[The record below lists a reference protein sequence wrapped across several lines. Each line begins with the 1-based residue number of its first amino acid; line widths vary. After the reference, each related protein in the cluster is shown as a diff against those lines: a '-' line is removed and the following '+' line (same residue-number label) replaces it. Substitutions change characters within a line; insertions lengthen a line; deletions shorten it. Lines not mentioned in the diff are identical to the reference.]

1 MIRRVSAVLPILL
14 LIRVNVLSVIIA
26 PIPQKY
32 ANIYIFRANYG
43 GKNPRTASISAK
55 LTRLCGQPYI
65 RISPFFL
72 KNSAYFRKNTPIF
85 YFFRRNVKTQIS
97 AKLPRSALRCLRGQ
111 AGRGGWGRGLGRFNS
126 LPVRGRRRG
135 CERIPPELRQR
146 HPSRQSLGDSAAAT
160 PVGGPAWRR
169 RFRTFSFRLREM
181 MSGMTMFFAAGDLV
195 MRRRASHAQE
205 RRHEGV

>member
-14 LIRVNVLSVIIA
+14 LIRVNFLSVIIA

-43 GKNPRTASISAK
+43 GKNPRTASISVK

-85 YFFRRNVKTQIS
+85 YFFRRNVNMQIS

-111 AGRGGWGRGLGRFNS
+111 AGRGVCGRGLGRFNS

-135 CERIPPELRQR
+135 CERILPELRQ
-146 HPSRQSLGDSAAAT
+146 PFPCS
-160 PVGGPAWRR
+160 AWRQTGR
-169 RFRTFSFRLREM
+169 RQCED
-181 MSGMTMFFAAGDLV
+181 SGACAK
-195 MRRRASHAQE
+195 
-205 RRHEGV
+205 